1 MRLNL
6 LLVAAA
12 VLVANSDAAPQSTS
26 SLTKFSTDVA
36 PVRSLRGA
44 SKTKTEVDEDD
55 SFDPEEEERGIAMYG
70 KLDKVDDILKQL
82 NLADDSVIKK
92 LLAKGKGGVEQL
104 ITTDKGVKT
113 LVITSKKTGKKVTF
127 TNIDI
132 ENIRK
137 IESTPAIKKQISQWK
152 KLQLSPLAV
161 SRDLRKKG
169 IPRTTDNVMWEA
181 FRLYS
186 ATSGRKFNSLRP
198 TGL

>member
-1 MRLNL
+1 
-6 LLVAAA
+6 
-12 VLVANSDAAPQSTS
+12 
-26 SLTKFSTDVA
+26 
-36 PVRSLRGA
+36 
-44 SKTKTEVDEDD
+44 
-55 SFDPEEEERGIAMYG
+55 MYG

-181 FRLYS
+181 FRLIDVDL
-186 ATSGRKFNSLRP
+186 THLNTQSLTLRDLQAP
-198 TGL
+198 DQLVSDHYQQHFVG